1 MTVKVLA
8 LVGLAM
14 AAAAPAS
21 ANETFK
27 DWWVACDNTRECA
40 AFGFA
45 GEAFEMSG
53 YLKVARGAHA
63 AEAAQAK
70 LVMEG
75 PPGPWA
81 LSVDGKAL
89 ATVTAASEDGDG
101 GAAAALTP
109 VQSAAV
115 LAAAANGKALQV
127 AAAGKPIGAISLA
140 GSSAALRWMDDQQK
154 RAGGVTA
161 LVAKGPAPASA
172 VPAPPAP
179 PLVQA
184 APAVSQ
190 AGLPAKPPKSVM
202 ALMGDCD
209 DDIATLE
216 IAPIAARLS
225 PDLTLWAPLCTRGAY
240 NMIYSFAVVDAKGAA
255 RRLPI
260 RYASSAETTTE
271 LMNVDYDP
279 ATRTLSNFEKGRGL
293 GDCGA
298 VNTWVWDGK
307 AFAPTAQDLMGEC
320 RGVSP
325 DDWVTTWRTRA
336 K

>member
-1 MTVKVLA
+1 MTAKVLA
-8 LVGLAM
+8 LTGAATLLAL
-14 AAAAPAS
+14 PAL

-27 DWWVACDNTRECA
+27 DWWVTCDNTRQCA

-45 GEAFEMSG
+45 GEAYEMSG
-53 YLKVARGAHA
+53 YLKVARGSGA
-63 AEAAQAK
+63 ADQPAARI
-70 LVMEG
+70 VM
-75 PPGPWA
+75 
-81 LSVDGKAL
+81 DGKAGTWNL
-89 ATVTAASEDGDG
+89 AIDGRPLASVTARDEDGERASAELTAG
-101 GAAAALTP
+101 QAAALI
-109 VQSAAV
+109 
-115 LAAAANGKALQV
+115 AAAANGRALQV
-127 AAAGKPIGAISLA
+127 AAGGKSLGAISLA
-140 GSSAALRWMDDQQK
+140 GSSAALRWMDDKQK
-154 RAGGVTA
+154 RAGTVTA
-161 LVAKGPAPASA
+161 LLAKGASPASA
-172 VPAPPAP
+172 VPPPPAP

-184 APAVSQ
+184 APAMSQ
-190 AGLPAKPPKSVM
+190 AGLAAKLPRSVAAM
-202 ALMGDCD
+202 MKDCD

-216 IAPIAARLS
+216 IEPVSGRLS
-225 PDLTLWAPLCTRGAY
+225 PGLTLWAPLCTRGAY

-255 RRLPI
+255 HRLPI
-260 RYASSAETTTE
+260 RYAGSAEAATE

>member
-1 MTVKVLA
+1 
-8 LVGLAM
+8 
-14 AAAAPAS
+14 
-21 ANETFK
+21 
-27 DWWVACDNTRECA
+27 
-40 AFGFA
+40 
-45 GEAFEMSG
+45 
-53 YLKVARGAHA
+53 
-63 AEAAQAK
+63 
-70 LVMEG
+70 
-75 PPGPWA
+75 
-81 LSVDGKAL
+81 
-89 ATVTAASEDGDG
+89 
-101 GAAAALTP
+101 
-109 VQSAAV
+109 
-115 LAAAANGKALQV
+115 
-127 AAAGKPIGAISLA
+127 
-140 GSSAALRWMDDQQK
+140 
-154 RAGGVTA
+154 
-161 LVAKGPAPASA
+161 
-172 VPAPPAP
+172 
-179 PLVQA
+179 
-184 APAVSQ
+184 
-190 AGLPAKPPKSVM
+190 M

>member
-1 MTVKVLA
+1 MTGKVLA
-8 LVGLAM
+8 MAGLAM
-14 AAAAPAS
+14 AAATPAL
-21 ANETFK
+21 ANESFK
-27 DWWVACDNTRECA
+27 DWWVACDNTRQCA

-53 YLKVARGAHA
+53 YLKVERGAA
-63 AEAAQAK
+63 AADAPQAR

-75 PPGPWA
+75 PPGIWS
-81 LSVDGKAL
+81 LSVDGRAL
-89 ATVTAASEDGDG
+89 ASVRAASEDGDG
-101 GAAAALTP
+101 RAAAELTP
-109 VQSAAV
+109 AQTAAV
-115 LAAAANGKALQV
+115 LSAAANGQALQV
-127 AAAGKPIGAISLA
+127 AASGKPIGAISLA
-140 GSSAALRWMDDQQK
+140 GSSAALRWMDDKQK

-161 LVAKGPAPASA
+161 LVAKGPATAAS
-172 VPAPPAP
+172 VPPAP
-179 PLVQA
+179 ELPLVRA
-184 APAVSQ
+184 APAASQ
-190 AGLPAKPPKSVM
+190 AGLPKKPPASVM

-216 IAPIAARLS
+216 IAPISARLS

-240 NMIYSFAVVDAKGAA
+240 NMIYSFAVVDAKGVA

-260 RYASSAETTTE
+260 RYADTVETTTE

-307 AFAPTAQDLMGEC
+307 GFAPTAQDLMGEC
-320 RGVSP
+320 RGVGP
-325 DDWVTTWRTRA
+325 GDWVTSWRTRA

>member
-1 MTVKVLA
+1 MTAKVLA
-8 LVGLAM
+8 LAGLAM
-14 AAAAPAS
+14 AAPAS

-27 DWWVACDNTRECA
+27 DWWVACDNTRQCA

-53 YLKVARGAHA
+53 YLKVARGAGA
-63 AEAAQAK
+63 TDAPEAK

-75 PPGPWA
+75 PPGSWSLA
-81 LSVDGKAL
+81 VDGKPIV
-89 ATVTAASEDGDG
+89 TVAAASEDGDG
-101 GAAAALTP
+101 RAAAIL
-109 VQSAAV
+109 SAPQTSAV

-127 AAAGKPIGAISLA
+127 SAAGEPIGAISLA

-161 LVAKGPAPASA
+161 LIARGPAPASA
-172 VPAPPAP
+172 VPAPPLP

-184 APAVSQ
+184 APAVPQ
-190 AGLPAKPPKSVM
+190 AGLPSKPPKSVM

-255 RRLPI
+255 HRLPV
-260 RYASSAETTTE
+260 RYAGSAEATTE

-320 RGVSP
+320 RGVGP